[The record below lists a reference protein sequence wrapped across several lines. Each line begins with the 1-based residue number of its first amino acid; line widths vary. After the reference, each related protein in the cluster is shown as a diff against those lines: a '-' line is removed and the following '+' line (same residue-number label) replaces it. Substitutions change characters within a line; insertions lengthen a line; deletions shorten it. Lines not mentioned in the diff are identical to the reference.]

1 MARVKGALNARKKH
15 KKVLKLAR
23 GYRGARSKQYRVAK
37 QSVMKAMAF
46 AFAGRK
52 QTKREYR
59 SLWIVR
65 INAAAR
71 INNISYSKLMHG
83 LKVAGMTI
91 DGTNYTVAGGT
102 SDYGVGGTGAK
113 IEGLY
118 QGNTRFEYTA
128 ILYGDLNGDARID
141 GTDANKLA
149 VYFVRDEADASTM
162 DYRYVAGDVNKDGAP
177 DPADIQAIRD
187 HYLLVEEISQEG
199 HPLA

>member
-52 QTKREYR
+52 QAKREYR

-71 INNISYSKLMHG
+71 LNNISYSKLIHG
-83 LKVAGMTI
+83 LKVAGVNINRKMLAELA
-91 DGTNYTVAGGT
+91 V
-102 SDYGVGGTGAK
+102 SDPAAFT
-113 IEGLY
+113 
-118 QGNTRFEYTA
+118 
-128 ILYGDLNGDARID
+128 
-141 GTDANKLA
+141 KLA
-149 VYFVRDEADASTM
+149 ETAKA
-162 DYRYVAGDVNKDGAP
+162 N
-177 DPADIQAIRD
+177 I
-187 HYLLVEEISQEG
+187 
-199 HPLA
+199 